1 MSMIVARM
9 QKMKAANLIGLGNH
23 NQRRTE
29 NHSNEDIDV
38 TRSHLNYDL
47 INKTRQYKT
56 DIETF
61 INENKA
67 SSRAVRKDAVL
78 VNEWIITS
86 DSAFFKGLD
95 ENQTKRFFQSARNY
109 FSENYGDSNIRYAQV
124 HLDERTPHMHLGIV
138 PFSEDKRLSAKT
150 LFNRQSLLTIQEEL
164 PKYLKERGFAIERGQ
179 EDSERKHL
187 TVKEYKNLK
196 EKEQELIEQNHVS
209 QSELNKVK
217 SNYSELEGQYREL
230 VVQNIGIKKEV
241 EQKEKELVQFGFRDK
256 KAIEQKPALLKKGYS
271 IVKTSELKQVEKDAG
286 LATLANEKFKNE
298 EIEKIV
304 LERQLKEA
312 EEANKELKEDLGGKL
327 EWTRNQLALTQKKLT
342 KVVNEFADRWDY
354 AKDFFKQAFNK
365 DLDEV
370 YKGFKD
376 DTKQKEAKTTR
387 NDLSR

>member
-1 MSMIVARM
+1 MVVARM

-38 TRSHLNYDL
+38 TRSILNYDL
-47 INKTRQYKT
+47 IDKTRHYKT
-56 DIETF
+56 DIEMF
-61 INENKA
+61 INENKS

-86 DSAFFKGLD
+86 DNDFFKELD
-95 ENQTKRFFQSARNY
+95 EDQTQKFFQSARNY
-109 FSENYGDSNIRYAQV
+109 FAENYGDSNIRYAQV

-150 LFNRQSLLTIQEEL
+150 LFNRQSLLTIQEDL
-164 PKYLKERGFAIERGQ
+164 PNYLKESGFDIERGQ

-196 EKEQELIEQNHVS
+196 EKERDLTEKNHVS

-217 SNYSELEGQYREL
+217 RDYSELEGHYREL
-230 VVQNIGIKKEV
+230 VVKNSGIKKEV

-271 IVKTSELKQVEKDAG
+271 IVKTSELKQLEKDAG

-298 EIEKIV
+298 EIKKIV
-304 LERQLKEA
+304 LERQLKKADES
-312 EEANKELKEDLGGKL
+312 NKELKEDLGGKL
-327 EWTRNQLALTQKKLT
+327 QWTRKQLELTQKKLT
-342 KVVNEFADRWDY
+342 RVVNEFADRWDY

-376 DTKQKEAKTTR
+376 DTKQREAKINK

>member
-1 MSMIVARM
+1 MSMMVARM

-187 TVKEYKNLK
+187 TVKEYKHLK

-304 LERQLKEA
+304 LERQLKKA

>member
-187 TVKEYKNLK
+187 TVKEYKHLK

-376 DTKQKEAKTTR
+376 DTKQKEAKTSR

>member
-86 DSAFFKGLD
+86 DSEFFKGLD

-304 LERQLKEA
+304 LERQLKKA

-376 DTKQKEAKTTR
+376 DTKQKEAKTSR

>member
-86 DSAFFKGLD
+86 DSEFFKGLD
-95 ENQTKRFFQSARNY
+95 ENQTKSFFQSARNY

-304 LERQLKEA
+304 LERQLKKA

-376 DTKQKEAKTTR
+376 DTKQKEAKTSR

>member
-241 EQKEKELVQFGFRDK
+241 DQKEKELVQFGFRDK